1 LFCSYVFSCLCVFC
15 ISGKRS
21 KRSNPWDASSSSNKQ
36 RKVSE
41 ETLKPL
47 KGAYFAMP
55 NGKLPLLSQA
65 VHMVLGEE
73 FIFDKKSVQ
82 TRVVNVSSLSNPNTA
97 IIGSSAGH
105 TTTSSSSNAN
115 KDNTNININN
125 TSSNASLK
133 FEAPDG
139 GALAGGGGG
148 GSRSTGMQMLHSP
161 NAAVHRRQK
170 IKRKRFRLVFWVKR
184 ILFFCFKMNSS
195 LMIFFYCYCI
205 IG

>member
-1 LFCSYVFSCLCVFC
+1 
-15 ISGKRS
+15 
-21 KRSNPWDASSSSNKQ
+21 
-36 RKVSE
+36 
-41 ETLKPL
+41 L

-97 IIGSSAGH
+97 ISGSSAGQ

-115 KDNTNININN
+115 TDNNQNNNPNNNNNNI

-133 FEAPDG
+133 SEAPDG
-139 GALAGGGGG
+139 AVSAGGGS
-148 GSRSTGMQMLHSP
+148 SRSAGMQMIHSP

-170 IKRKRFRLVFWVKR
+170 IKRKRFRLVFWVKE
-184 ILFFCFKMNSS
+184 ICF
-195 LMIFFYCYCI
+195 I
-205 IG
+205 